1 MVRVTCCVLRVAFHH
16 VTRNTHHVTRNTQY
30 APRTIQHLMTRSRLL
45 DLLKLFIAIGLLAWL
60 VMKLPDPA
68 ELWRQIVHANKF
80 LLLLGAACYTLAVAV
95 SALKWGVLLRSAGID
110 LPRSRLLT
118 YQWMAE
124 FFNNFL
130 PAQVGG
136 DVMRGYA
143 VAVDTR
149 RRADAAAS
157 VMIDRFIGLMIF
169 MLFSAIF
176 SNAVLIWGKPD
187 GRPFSPEGALFMRF
201 AAIGS
206 AAAALTLLGVVAT
219 LLSRRLKRLMERLLA
234 VLPFSARTLPLWEK
248 LATAFDVYRDHPGAL
263 LLTAAGSTA
272 IVLLTSINI
281 WLIAQAIQPGS
292 ISLLEV
298 LVINPIIVF
307 ALIVVP
313 LSPGGLG
320 VRQVSFAGL
329 FLFMGAGYAL
339 GTAVGLLQQFIGYI
353 VSIPGGI
360 LWVRS
365 GRDRAA
371 QSAPPP
377 FSVKPQ

>member
-1 MVRVTCCVLRVAFHH
+1 
-16 VTRNTHHVTRNTQY
+16 
-30 APRTIQHLMTRSRLL
+30 MTFNPMTKSRLL
-45 DLLKLFIAIGLLAWL
+45 DLLKLFIAVGLLIWL

-68 ELWRQIVHANKF
+68 ALWWQIVHANKL
-80 LLLLGAACYTLAVAV
+80 LLLLGAGCYTLAVAV
-95 SALKWGVLLRSAGID
+95 SALKWGVLLHAAGID
-110 LPRSRLLT
+110 LPRSRLLA

-149 RRADAAAS
+149 RKADAAAS
-157 VMIDRFIGLMIF
+157 VVIDRFIGLMIF
-169 MLFSAIF
+169 MLFAAIF

-187 GRPFSPEGALFMRF
+187 GQPFSPEGVLFMRF

-206 AAAALTLLGVVAT
+206 AAAAMALLIVVAT
-219 LLSRRLKRLMERLLA
+219 LLSRRLKRLMERLIG
-234 VLPFSARTLPLWEK
+234 VLPFHDRTLPLWEK
-248 LATAFDVYRDHPGAL
+248 LAAAFDVYRDHPGAL

-339 GTAVGLLQQFIGYI
+339 GTAVGLIQQFIGYI

-360 LWVRS
+360 LWARG

-371 QSAPPP
+371 QSAPPL
-377 FSVKPQ
+377 SVKPQ

>member
-1 MVRVTCCVLRVAFHH
+1 
-16 VTRNTHHVTRNTQY
+16 
-30 APRTIQHLMTRSRLL
+30 MTKSRLI
-45 DLLKLFIAIGLLAWL
+45 DLLKLFIAIGLLTWL

-68 ELWRQIVHANKF
+68 ALWWQIVHANKP
-80 LLLLGAACYTLAVAV
+80 LLLLGAGCYTLAVAV
-95 SALKWGVLLRSAGID
+95 SGLKWGVLLHAAGIN
-110 LPRSRLLT
+110 LPRSRLLA

-149 RRADAAAS
+149 RKADAAAS

-169 MLFSAIF
+169 MLFAAIF
-176 SNAVLIWGKPD
+176 SNAVLLWGKPD
-187 GRPFSPEGALFMRF
+187 GQPFSPEGALFMRF
-201 AAIGS
+201 AALGS
-206 AAAALTLLGVVAT
+206 AAATLALLAVVAT

-248 LATAFDVYRDHPGAL
+248 LAVAFDVYRDHPGAL
-263 LLTAAGSTA
+263 LLTAAGSTV

-320 VRQVSFAGL
+320 VRQISFAGL
-329 FLFMGAGYAL
+329 FLFMGAGYEL
-339 GTAVGLLQQFIGYI
+339 GTAVGLIQQFIGYL

-360 LWVRS
+360 LWARS

-377 FSVKPQ
+377 LSVKPQ

>member
-1 MVRVTCCVLRVAFHH
+1 
-16 VTRNTHHVTRNTQY
+16 
-30 APRTIQHLMTRSRLL
+30 MTRSRLF

-80 LLLLGAACYTLAVAV
+80 LLLLGATCYALAVAV
-95 SALKWGVLLRSAGID
+95 SALKWGVLLRAAGID
-110 LPRSRLLT
+110 LPRLRLLT

-157 VMIDRFIGLMIF
+157 VLIDRFIGLMIF
-169 MLFSAIF
+169 MVFSAIF

-187 GRPFSPEGALFMRF
+187 GRPFSPEGAIFMRF

-206 AAAALTLLGVVAT
+206 TAAALALLVVVAT
-219 LLSRRLKRLMERLLA
+219 LLSRRLKRLMERLLGR
-234 VLPFSARTLPLWEK
+234 LPFHDRTLPLWEK
-248 LATAFDVYRDHPGAL
+248 LAAAFDVYRSHPTAL
-263 LLTAAGSTA
+263 LLTAAGSTV

-329 FLFMGAGYAL
+329 FLFMGAGYEL

-365 GRDRAA
+365 GRNRAA
-371 QSAPPP
+371 QSTPPP
-377 FSVKPQ
+377 LSVKPQ